1 MYPNFTHF
9 LCGQVQCTIMYL
21 SSIRKLRDFISTV
34 IVLYCTDKCIVTNTS
49 RIQKKSF
56 LASGER
62 RKRTRRPPPVTLV
75 ASNDHQLHSPL
86 GTPCHD
92 GDDGGDGGGDDD
104 GGDDV
109 GGGDVVRFPVPLAS
123 GGKLSIGRI

>member
-1 MYPNFTHF
+1 MHCHKYF
-9 LCGQVQCTIMYL
+9 
-21 SSIRKLRDFISTV
+21 
-34 IVLYCTDKCIVTNTS
+34 TNT
-49 RIQKKSF
+49 KKSF

-75 ASNDHQLHSPL
+75 ASNSHQLHSPL

-92 GDDGGDGGGDDD
+92 GDDDGDDEDDGEDAEDDD
-104 GGDDV
+104 GVDDDDDGDEV

>member
-1 MYPNFTHF
+1 MHCHKYF
-9 LCGQVQCTIMYL
+9 
-21 SSIRKLRDFISTV
+21 
-34 IVLYCTDKCIVTNTS
+34 TNT
-49 RIQKKSF
+49 KKSF

-75 ASNDHQLHSPL
+75 ASNGHQLHSPL
-86 GTPCHD
+86 GTPCDD
-92 GDDGGDGGGDDD
+92 GDDDGD

-109 GGGDVVRFPVPLAS
+109 GGGDVVRFPYPLAS

>member
-1 MYPNFTHF
+1 MHCHKYF
-9 LCGQVQCTIMYL
+9 
-21 SSIRKLRDFISTV
+21 
-34 IVLYCTDKCIVTNTS
+34 TNT
-49 RIQKKSF
+49 KKSF

-75 ASNDHQLHSPL
+75 ASNGHQLHSPL